1 MRQPPV
7 RRACLL
13 GIEAEMKLTF
23 LGALVGA
30 VMLALAAPAGA
41 TTVTGTS
48 SVNGLGSF
56 TGDATLNF
64 GAGATG
70 TNVAPFGGGKT
81 FYDYIFSFTLNGS
94 AEVTFAAVA
103 TPNGNYNFDDH
114 FAALF
119 KTAQAGTSLDDNNA
133 PIGPTNGTGLL
144 ALDPTNGATPITL
157 ALGAGT
163 YYLRLFGLL
172 PGNINSDHALTSV
185 AGTLTIA
192 ATPIPAALP
201 LFGTALALFGFMG
214 WRRKTAP
221 AAAAV

>member
-1 MRQPPV
+1 
-7 RRACLL
+7 
-13 GIEAEMKLTF
+13 MKLTF
-23 LGALVGA
+23 WGALVGA
-30 VMLALAAPAGA
+30 VMLALAAPANA

-70 TNVAPFGGGKT
+70 TNVGAFGGGKT
-81 FYDYIFSFTLNGS
+81 FYDYIFSFTLNGPS
-94 AEVTFAAVA
+94 DVTISAVA

-114 FAALF
+114 FAAVYD
-119 KTAQAGTSLDDNNA
+119 QSPAGSALSDGTP
-133 PIGPTNGTGLL
+133 PIGSTSPGLLTLDGTNGS
-144 ALDPTNGATPITL
+144 TPITL
-157 ALGAGT
+157 ALSAGT

-172 PGNINSDHALTSV
+172 PGNINSGHALSAV

-221 AAAAV
+221 AAAAA

>member
-1 MRQPPV
+1 
-7 RRACLL
+7 
-13 GIEAEMKLTF
+13 MKLTF
-23 LGALVGA
+23 WGALIGA
-30 VMLALAAPAGA
+30 VMLALAAPASA
-41 TTVTGTS
+41 TTVTGTN

-70 TNVAPFGGGKT
+70 TNVGAFGGGAG
-81 FYDYIFSFTLNGS
+81 FYDFIFSFTLNQS
-94 AEVTFAAVA
+94 ADVTISA
-103 TPNGNYNFDDH
+103 TATKNGNFNLVDH

-119 KTAQAGTSLDDNNA
+119 NAAQAGTSLDDNNA
-133 PIGPTNGTGLL
+133 AIGPTNGAGLL
-144 ALDPTNGATPITL
+144 ALDSSNGASPITL

-163 YYLRLFGLL
+163 YYLRLFGLV
-172 PGNINSDHALTSV
+172 PGNTNSGHALSAV

-201 LFGTALALFGFMG
+201 LFGTALGLFGFMG
-214 WRRKTAP
+214 WRRKTA